1 MLQLKA
7 DRICKKVKLAGF
19 YYCLVADKPKNKDLQ
34 SSLTTFKEEKRH
46 MVRENGFFFLMFCFN
61 RNDRKQIKSN

>member
-19 YYCLVADKPKNKDLQ
+19 YYCLVADKPENKDLQ
-34 SSLTTFKEEKRH
+34 SSLITFKEEKRH
-46 MVRENGFFFLMFCFN
+46 MVRENGFFFF
-61 RNDRKQIKSN
+61 